1 MRRQF
6 VLVERRRS
14 HITNPHP
21 AVMASSLPPD
31 DTTQTRLARHGL
43 PIVTIAPTAQRPSD
57 GSGDRRYSGTEGTL
71 SDMAEP
77 TSWQRADYRLAAAG
91 RESAEDERLD
101 LLEQIYDPVSR
112 QRRSFVQPGWRC
124 LEIGA
129 GRGSMAVWLAE
140 QVGPTG
146 HVVATDID
154 TRYLARLEVPNLEVI
169 RHGILDDPLDALGE
183 PFDLVCSR
191 LMLFHLKGVQ
201 QQAIGRMVECLR
213 PGGWLFDEDCDWGT
227 AAPVDPAHPRYHAYQ
242 QVWRDGDWWTP
253 RGYDKAFGQKLP
265 ALFERVGL
273 GEIRNQASTEVVRGG
288 SPWARWWIPTLEVIN
303 ELGGGDEA
311 SRREVAMM
319 TAALADATFWLQR
332 EVVHACWGRRCG

>member
-1 MRRQF
+1 MS
-6 VLVERRRS
+6 ES
-14 HITNPHP
+14 
-21 AVMASSLPPD
+21 ASSQHP
-31 DTTQTRLARHGL
+31 
-43 PIVTIAPTAQRPSD
+43 
-57 GSGDRRYSGTEGTL
+57 
-71 SDMAEP
+71 
-77 TSWQRADYRLAAAG
+77 DYRLAAAG
-91 RESAEDERLD
+91 RESEEDERLD
-101 LLEQIYDPVSR
+101 LLEQIYDPFSR
-112 QRRSFVQPGWRC
+112 RRRSSVVQPGLRC

-154 TRYLARLEVPNLEVI
+154 TRYLARLDVPNLEVI
-169 RHGILDDPLDALGE
+169 QHSILDDPLDLLGP

-201 QQAIGRMVECLR
+201 QQAIGRMAECLR

-227 AAPVDPAHPRYHAYQ
+227 AAPVDPAHPRYDDYQ
-242 QVWRDGDWWTP
+242 RVWRDGDWWTP

-265 ALFERVGL
+265 AIFERCGL
-273 GEIRNQASTEVVRGG
+273 EDIRTEGSTEVVRGG

-311 SRREVAMM
+311 SRRGVEVM
-319 TAALADATFWLQR
+319 TTALADPTFWLQR
-332 EVVHACWGRRCG
+332 EVVHASWGRRAP